1 MFTVSLSVEEM
12 FGVVLVE
19 YVFSVDFH
27 IRDMCRVDSC
37 HNFCRCNN
45 NRKKLQLICKHTI
58 FIVHTINPDSCF
70 CCSWWRGISYCI
82 KCRMRFEH
90 WKPCF
95 VPNTTESMGYE
106 NVRPDIVQ
114 CKVNA
119 TSPGTHNL
127 AYILIIQHDSLRYLS
142 CHFFPLPFS
151 HSRRMTVFFFCCCSA
166 CICIFD
172 LWRSYWIYVHF
183 LPFFFSSHFLI
194 IHFVVGFSACI
205 FHLNI
210 FFFSNFPLA
219 FNGVPFNPFVTECI
233 VGARWLHAIAHC
245 DGRVRSGRFQLLLV
259 AVPRS
264 SLFIDSKITIC
275 NSGEHKNYMSFKE

>member
-1 MFTVSLSVEEM
+1 
-12 FGVVLVE
+12 
-19 YVFSVDFH
+19 
-27 IRDMCRVDSC
+27 
-37 HNFCRCNN
+37 
-45 NRKKLQLICKHTI
+45 
-58 FIVHTINPDSCF
+58 
-70 CCSWWRGISYCI
+70 
-82 KCRMRFEH
+82 MRFEH

-114 CKVNA
+114 CEVNA

-151 HSRRMTVFFFCCCSA
+151 HSRRMTVFFSAVVLRAFAFSICDVHTEYMYIFCR
-166 CICIFD
+166 F
-172 LWRSYWIYVHF
+172 
-183 LPFFFSSHFLI
+183 FFFSFFNYSFCSWVLC
-194 IHFVVGFSACI
+194 VYFS
-205 FHLNI
+205 FKY